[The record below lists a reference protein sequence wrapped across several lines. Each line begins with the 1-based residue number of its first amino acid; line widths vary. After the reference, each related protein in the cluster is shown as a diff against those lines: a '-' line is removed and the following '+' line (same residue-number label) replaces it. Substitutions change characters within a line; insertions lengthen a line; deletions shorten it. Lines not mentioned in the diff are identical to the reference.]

1 MWEFLT
7 ATLSAIP
14 SAASNGYALA
24 AYALAI
30 VAYIVTVWRVAR
42 NKNLL
47 ANLQKLPPKD
57 RLSALEIETGGVRLA
72 AGISPEQ
79 WVRSRIHRY
88 YLIAFLATCAVAI
101 AVAALAAVK
110 GASYVRTLNIIH
122 NEFRQISNSVALSGA
137 DLQHIQETIEASL
150 GRDREAARTAFH
162 QLSETAR
169 TAYGH
174 AYAQGSDGLIS
185 PAELNGPPPPVP
197 IQPASVAI
205 DTHEIEP
212 NDDFLHAN
220 KITLDTAIEA
230 AIDHPGDVDVFTFT
244 MPGNR
249 RDFVDVILSNESTTL
264 APNITIYRDTN
275 SGSESGNRTRGGNVT
290 HSFVGEPGI
299 RYHVRISPIFDFGSY
314 RLTVRPR
321 KAYDRYEPND
331 DILSA
336 SKIAIGETIEAGI
349 MDPGDVDFY
358 SFESGA
364 GGKLI
369 ASLENRSTTLP
380 PTITIFDYNKSSHA
394 SASNTT
400 RGGDVSVSFDTMPN
414 KRYYAEIS
422 SYYSSATDAGA
433 YALTVRGL

>member
-24 AYALAI
+24 AYALVIA
-30 VAYIVTVWRVAR
+30 AYIVTVWRVAR

-220 KITLDTAIEA
+220 VITLDATIEA
-230 AIDHPGDVDVFTFT
+230 AIDNPGDVDVFTFT
-244 MPGNR
+244 MQGER
-249 RDFVDVILSNESTTL
+249 RDLVEVIVSNESTKL
-264 APNITIYRDTN
+264 APAIEIYEDTHDLTSKSN
-275 SGSESGNRTRGGNVT
+275 ETRGGNVS
-290 HSFVGEPGI
+290 HVFVAKPGI
-299 RYHVRISPIFDFGSY
+299 SYQVKIRPAYDFGSY
-314 RLTVRPR
+314 RLTVRQR

-331 DILSA
+331 DITKA
-336 SKIAIGETIEAGI
+336 AKIEIGETIEAGI
-349 MDPGDVDFY
+349 MDSYDVDFY
-358 SFESGA
+358 RFETGD
-364 GGKLI
+364 GGKLVVV
-369 ASLENRSTTLP
+369 LENRSATLAP
-380 PTITIFDYNKSSHA
+380 RITIFDDDKHA
-394 SASNTT
+394 SWPKANDTL
-400 RGGDVSVSFDTMPN
+400 GGDVRYSFEAKP
-414 KRYYAEIS
+414 KVRYYVKV
-422 SYYSSATDAGA
+422 DPNAGSGD
-433 YALTVRGL
+433 YALTVRRE